1 MGSPAYNK
9 QHTKTVLLCF
19 NLKTD
24 KDILQKL
31 EACGNKQ
38 GYIKRL
44 IRADLKTSVP
54 DIDEMIEQSAQAEE
68 E

>member
-9 QHTKTVLLCF
+9 EHTKTVLLCF

-24 KDILQKL
+24 KEIRHQL
-31 EACGNKQ
+31 EICGNKQ

-44 IRADLKTSVP
+44 IRADIKSKSP
-54 DIDEMIEQSAQAEE
+54 NIDDMMKASADAGEQ
-68 E
+68 